1 MKVMDTL
8 NKEEAYTNFLEC
20 IIKATNTEVLYSD
33 ALKCILNLFTI
44 DRVQIWEKINNTN
57 ELSVLFEEANDTES
71 SMLKFRLP
79 LLQNNLRK
87 NIQSEVIWEY
97 TSITDSTLNKF
108 NINSLTGIN
117 IQLPE
122 KSECILI
129 LASKGKNK
137 KLTRDEINLLVKI
150 KIQLEAEI
158 NKLKQFEKN
167 KNEAERLQSHNIKL
181 REHDRLRTNFINNIS
196 HEFRTPL
203 ASIVGFSKMLT
214 SKQNLSDSIK
224 EIAEQIHHAANR
236 LSLLITDFLEINKS
250 STESWSA
257 HIEPCDMGEII
268 KDAVEEFHSLNKDHK
283 ISYVVSDN
291 YPILKTDPHLVRQV
305 LDNLIINAIKY
316 SSKGSKIIV
325 SLDIPPNNKIVKIS
339 VTDQGMGIDKNEL
352 SKVFN
357 RLYRSPNPEIQRI
370 AGSGLG
376 LSICKEIITILN
388 GNIEVESELN
398 KGSKFSFSLPTN

>member
-1 MKVMDTL
+1 MDTL

-20 IIKATNTEVLYSD
+20 IIKASNTEILYND
-33 ALKCILNLFTI
+33 ALKCILNLFTV
-44 DRVQIWEKINNTN
+44 DRVQLWEKINSTN
-57 ELSVLFEEANDTES
+57 DLSVLFEQTNDTES

-79 LLQNNLRK
+79 VLSNNLK
-87 NIQSEVIWEY
+87 KTIQDETIWEY
-97 TSITDSTLNKF
+97 TNIIDNTLNKF

-117 IQLPE
+117 IKLLE
-122 KSECILI
+122 KSECFLI
-129 LASKGKNK
+129 LASKAKNK
-137 KLTRDEINLLVKI
+137 KLTKNELDFLIKI
-150 KIQLEAEI
+150 KVQLEAEI

-167 KNEAERLQSHNIKL
+167 KNEAERLQSHNINL

-224 EIAEQIHHAANR
+224 EIADQIHHAANR

-268 KDAVEEFHSLNKDHK
+268 KEAVEEFHSLNKDHK

-316 SSKGSKIIV
+316 SPKGSKIIV
-325 SLDIPPNNKIVKIS
+325 SLDISLNNKIIKIS
-339 VTDQGMGIDKNEL
+339 VIDKGMGIDKNEL

-357 RLYRSPNPEIQRI
+357 RLYRSPNPETQKI

-398 KGSKFSFSLPTN
+398 KGSKFSFSLPIN